1 MTCMGKMTERI
12 FSSGALRSGL
22 SDWGS
27 LCYSLEFRNRFVSH
41 RGKLKEK
48 HSDPCASLAAVGVSL
63 RKWGGSGVNGE
74 GLEELVCLG
83 ASRARGQQLGEAC
96 VLGQRPYPSMA
107 SCCPMGCC
115 HSLKHSS
122 RWPEGHCSF
131 NTWQQLGNKRVI

>member
-1 MTCMGKMTERI
+1 MGKMTERI

-96 VLGQRPYPSMA
+96 VWGSVLTPAWHPAAPWVAATPS
-107 SCCPMGCC
+107 
-115 HSLKHSS
+115 
-122 RWPEGHCSF
+122 
-131 NTWQQLGNKRVI
+131 NTAPGGRKVTAALTRGSNWAIKE